1 MSHANRKKPRISAV
15 AAAGALAVAGGTLVA
30 SWAAVAQAAPA
41 KPAAAHMPA
50 MPAAE
55 QTAYSF
61 TTLGS
66 HHDRTFNQLLGINN
80 EGLIAG
86 YFGLGSAG
94 HPNKGYTI
102 RSPYAQGDISNEN
115 FTNSKQT
122 QVTGL
127 NDTGV
132 TVGFFSTQNN
142 ANLSNNNFGWYNRGG
157 HFHEVNFPT
166 GTPANPPVDQLL
178 GVNNHD
184 VAVGFF
190 INAAGLNRGYT
201 YNINTKKFSRV
212 LPPGATN
219 TNLGG
224 SLAATAINNNG
235 DVAGSY
241 VTKGVTDAF
250 LKLAHGPFIQLA
262 VNGATATQAFGV
274 NDSDWVVGAYTTGPS
289 NAPVTHGF
297 VWIPKHGFTK
307 VDDPN
312 GAGTTTLNGINNEG
326 DLVGFYTDSAGN
338 VDGLLAYPG
347 F

>member
-1 MSHANRKKPRISAV
+1 MGTTHRARLRIGIAAV
-15 AAAGALAVAGGTLVA
+15 ASGALATA
-30 SWAAVAQAAPA
+30 AAVSLAGPAGAATTGT
-41 KPAAAHMPA
+41 AAASA
-50 MPAAE
+50 GY
-55 QTAYSF
+55 QF
-61 TTLGS
+61 VTLGS

-115 FTNSKQT
+115 FTHSRQT

-142 ANLSNNNFGWYNRGG
+142 ANLSNNNFGWYNSGG

-190 INAAGLNRGYT
+190 VNAANINRGYT
-201 YNINTKKFSRV
+201 YNIHTKKFSRV

-219 TNLGG
+219 SNLGG

-241 VTKGVTDAF
+241 VSKGVTDGF
-250 LKLAHGPFIQLA
+250 LKLANGHFIQLA

-297 VWIPKHGFTK
+297 IWTPGHGFAT

-312 GAGTTTLNGINNEG
+312 GVGTTTLNGINNEG